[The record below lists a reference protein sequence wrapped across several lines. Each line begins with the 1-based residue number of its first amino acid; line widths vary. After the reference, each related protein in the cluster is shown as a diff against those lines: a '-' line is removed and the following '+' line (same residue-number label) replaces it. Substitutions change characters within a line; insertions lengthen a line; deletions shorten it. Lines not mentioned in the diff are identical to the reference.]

1 MLTRVALMLLCM
13 AFISSSLA
21 QSKKSAKK
29 EKNRLLFSVS
39 ESPVFV
45 DEFIYLYT
53 KNHQNQQEDF
63 TEEKIS
69 EYLNLYINFKLK
81 VLEAKR
87 RGMDTTTAFI
97 KEYNSYKEE
106 LRKPYLPETNLTD
119 SLVKLTYE
127 RMRLEIKASHILFKV
142 EPDAPPA
149 DTLKVFSRAMDIRKR
164 ILAGEDFATLAM
176 TYSEDPSAKSNQG
189 SLGYF
194 SALQMVYPFETAA
207 YTTSPGQVSM
217 PVRTRFGYHLIKVY
231 DKRAAQGEVEVSHIM
246 IRTGEDKDDKKAR
259 DVIFSIHEKLQAGVA
274 WDELCREYSE
284 DPATKENGGRLRPIT
299 TGAMASVPEFEEMA
313 FHLKNPGDISD
324 PLQTQFGWHVLRLE
338 KKIPLASYAAMEST
352 LRGRVLRD
360 ERTTLTK
367 KALLEKLRSEY
378 GLIEYHEVRKSLLA
392 LADSLILQRGL
403 KKLPS
408 ALDNQI
414 LMELNDRDYRLG
426 EFLNYARENQVPN
439 SEPPAKYM
447 EQLYN
452 KFIDASILEVMEQ
465 KIVAE
470 NPTFRFLLNEYY
482 EGILLFEIMEKEV
495 WNKASNDSTGQRT
508 YYVRHQSNYMAG
520 ERAKAVIYSSK
531 TADFREIIQKW
542 AEAGHEDSVHVFVRE
557 NKIKVESGYYQRD
570 EKPVLKDIPWASG
583 VYSAENNGIYYLAW
597 LKDIL
602 PQGPMS
608 FEESRAAIIS
618 DYQTYLEGI
627 WLEDLKKKY
636 TVKVNEK
643 GKKYILQ
650 QLRAN

>member
-194 SALQMVYPFETAA
+194 STLQMVYPFETAA

>member
-1 MLTRVALMLLCM
+1 
-13 AFISSSLA
+13 
-21 QSKKSAKK
+21 
-29 EKNRLLFSVS
+29 
-39 ESPVFV
+39 
-45 DEFIYLYT
+45 
-53 KNHQNQQEDF
+53 
-63 TEEKIS
+63 
-69 EYLNLYINFKLK
+69 
-81 VLEAKR
+81 
-87 RGMDTTTAFI
+87 
-97 KEYNSYKEE
+97 
-106 LRKPYLPETNLTD
+106 
-119 SLVKLTYE
+119 
-127 RMRLEIKASHILFKV
+127 
-142 EPDAPPA
+142 
-149 DTLKVFSRAMDIRKR
+149 
-164 ILAGEDFATLAM
+164 
-176 TYSEDPSAKSNQG
+176 
-189 SLGYF
+189 
-194 SALQMVYPFETAA
+194 
-207 YTTSPGQVSM
+207 
-217 PVRTRFGYHLIKVY
+217 
-231 DKRAAQGEVEVSHIM
+231 
-246 IRTGEDKDDKKAR
+246 
-259 DVIFSIHEKLQAGVA
+259 
-274 WDELCREYSE
+274 
-284 DPATKENGGRLRPIT
+284 
-299 TGAMASVPEFEEMA
+299 MASVPEYEEMA

-378 GLIEYHEVRKSLLA
+378 GLIEYHEVKKSLLA

>member
-378 GLIEYHEVRKSLLA
+378 GLIEYHEVKKSLLA